1 MTWFDLIVILIMG
14 LSILFAAFRGI
25 SREMT
30 TITALGLAAFLAFW
44 LAGPLATITGLSNS
58 LMTNMLLI
66 TVLFASFFLAIN
78 IGISLILSK
87 LLGKTPGRIDRTI
100 GGIFGF
106 LRGWMIVGLGFLAL
120 DYYFE
125 TDRRPEALDGS
136 LTSGFAKSAADILEN
151 LGLETGGETA
161 FRSSTHPPHAKAL
174 LAEWEN

>member
-44 LAGPLATITGLSNS
+44 LAGPIASVTGLGNS

-66 TVLFASFFLAIN
+66 TMLFASFFLAIS
-78 IGISLILSK
+78 IGISLLLSR
-87 LLGKTPGRIDRTI
+87 LLGKTPGRIDRSI
-100 GGIFGF
+100 GGVLGF

-125 TDRRPEALDGS
+125 ADRRPDALDGS
-136 LTSGFAKSAADILEN
+136 LTSGFARSAAEILEN
-151 LGLETGGETA
+151 LGLETGTETA
-161 FRSSTHPPHAKAL
+161 SRPATDKHHAVVSFHGS
-174 LAEWEN
+174 EY